1 MNSLDKKPNLDI
13 KYLDE
18 AMRETVI
25 NWNDETEKSML
36 LYFPEC
42 ELFVSAYP
50 GTGDN
55 LLSSDYEDGYND
67 YLNIESFYIEED
79 GESDKFDGG
88 MLLFSS
94 KDSPH
99 VDVDRYIRGVF
110 NEIFP
115 NSHMPTPSVVHVLRI
130 LEA

>member
-42 ELFVSAYP
+42 ELFVSAYREA
-50 GTGDN
+50 GGKTHYF
-55 LLSSDYEDGYND
+55 S
-67 YLNIESFYIEED
+67 
-79 GESDKFDGG
+79 GG
-88 MLLFSS
+88 MIARQT
-94 KDSPH
+94 KE
-99 VDVDRYIRGVF
+99 RRK
-110 NEIFP
+110 
-115 NSHMPTPSVVHVLRI
+115 T
-130 LEA
+130 